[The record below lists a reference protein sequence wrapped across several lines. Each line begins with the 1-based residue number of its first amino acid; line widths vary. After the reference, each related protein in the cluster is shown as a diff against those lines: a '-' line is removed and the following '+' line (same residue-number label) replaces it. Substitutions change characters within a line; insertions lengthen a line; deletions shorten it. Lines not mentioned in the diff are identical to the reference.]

1 MAQQEQPV
9 EPEASNEEPPELVFE
24 FLVVFRLNVL
34 DQPRFHQQRI
44 HFAFA
49 VDVVDVGVAVIVVI
63 IIVVFVVRPA
73 PVGGE
78 GVWDEPEGAGVAA
91 GAADGLVLGGHGA
104 RVAPRAAALH
114 ADAELLAAVGLG

>member
-1 MAQQEQPV
+1 MLHNHDFILHSIV
-9 EPEASNEEPPELVFE
+9 N
-24 FLVVFRLNVL
+24 
-34 DQPRFHQQRI
+34 
-44 HFAFA
+44 
-49 VDVVDVGVAVIVVI
+49 VVDVGVAVIVVI
-63 IIVVFVVRPA
+63 VVVIIVVFVVRPA

-78 GVWDEPEGAGVAA
+78 GIWDEPEGAGVAA